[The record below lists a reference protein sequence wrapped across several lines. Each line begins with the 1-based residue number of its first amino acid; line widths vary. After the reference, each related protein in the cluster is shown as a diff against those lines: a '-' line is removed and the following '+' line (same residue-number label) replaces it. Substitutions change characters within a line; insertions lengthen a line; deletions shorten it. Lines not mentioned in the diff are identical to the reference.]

1 MNSEEGMSLAK
12 MAVTVLLVVLIIA
25 AVVTLV
31 YQAYKWFNQGSD
43 KLEGQVTSIGAS
55 SYSNYDDTMVSGTN
69 VISAL
74 DSNRSSG
81 LAVVIVNLQN
91 NQGAYNPSNP
101 GTYTQNALVA
111 NYCARIDGST
121 DSDGGTPAAPKV
133 LGPCVKLGAA
143 VPTGAQQ
150 VAAPAAGE
158 VRYNGVKGCFECTNL
173 QYDNSM
179 VVNNTNFSPTKDSSR
194 TLNYVKETGSFYSK
208 LIYSTDTGEVCGI
221 IFLQV
226 Q

>member
-55 SYSNYDDTMVSGTN
+55 SYSNYDDTLVSGTN

-91 NQGAYNPSNP
+91 MGGAFNPSEP
-101 GTYTQNALVA
+101 EKSFSGAKNAP
-111 NYCARIDGST
+111 NYCALIDGAE
-121 DSDGGTPAAPKV
+121 DGKGPEGKSLTVQVDNGTTGSEGTETTTGNAA
-133 LGPCVKLGAA
+133 
-143 VPTGAQQ
+143 
-150 VAAPAAGE
+150 
-158 VRYNGVKGCFECTNL
+158 VRYNKDQGRFECKNL
-173 QYDNSM
+173 DFNDNGM
-179 VVNNTNFSPTKDSSR
+179 AKVNTNFSPTKDSSK

-221 IFLQV
+221 VFLQV